1 MKIDVYS
8 VTFGVGK
15 RDVKLQNIFYNK
27 FYNYVE
33 LSSYSLAAPHGVQGL
48 HMELRVVTDSQDH
61 LDLTKKLIII
71 YKF

>member
-1 MKIDVYS
+1 MKIDVYN

-33 LSSYSLAAPHGVQGL
+33 LPSYSLAAPHGVEGG
-48 HMELRVVTDSQDH
+48 HR
-61 LDLTKKLIII
+61 LTGPP
-71 YKF
+71 

>member
-1 MKIDVYS
+1 MKIDVYN

-33 LSSYSLAAPHGVQGL
+33 LSSYSLAAPHGVEGG
-48 HMELRVVTDSQDH
+48 HR
-61 LDLTKKLIII
+61 LTGPPWSDKKINYYI
-71 YKF
+71 